1 VRSDWDRL
9 DDILAAVEKIKERVA
24 GGVEIHH
31 LQVIGEAMRGI
42 SQSMKD
48 RYPNV
53 PWAQIIALRNILVHE
68 YFGLDMHQVWMVT
81 RKELPVLEV
90 RLRLIHAQVTQ
101 E

>member
-1 VRSDWDRL
+1 MRSDWDRL